1 MLKLLKLSILNDLS
15 NIDKTCFD
23 DMVNYIYRSELQLN
37 NANSSNTETP
47 FLDLHFNISDG
58 FVSSKIYDKCDD
70 FDFDIVNFLF
80 LDGDIP
86 RAISYGVHIS
96 RPIRFASE
104 SSHDVDFNTRNKILT
119 VKLLTQNY
127 RYHKLRK
134 AFFSFFFSNFYRRHY
149 DLVSTYNVGF

>member
-1 MLKLLKLSILNDLS
+1 MLKLLKLSILDDLS

-23 DMVNYIYRSELQLN
+23 DMVNHIYPSELLLN
-37 NANSSNTETP
+37 NANSSNTETL

-58 FVSSKIYDKCDD
+58 FVSSKIYDKRDD

-96 RPIRFASE
+96 RPIRFVPE
-104 SSHDVDFNTRNKILT
+104 RE
-119 VKLLTQNY
+119 
-127 RYHKLRK
+127 
-134 AFFSFFFSNFYRRHY
+134 
-149 DLVSTYNVGF
+149 VGGSKPTAAVLCP